1 MSFDSREC
9 VTTSGSKTFASFKS
23 LGLKDV
29 TFSYE
34 ETVPVLEHFSV
45 DIPRGSII
53 AFTGP
58 SGCGKSTALKL
69 LLGLYRLDAG
79 NGYIELNGVDADQT
93 GTDKPGAY
101 QSSHETLPLSSR
113 TRSLFAYVP
122 QGNDL
127 IRGTIREVVAFG
139 DPDAMQQ
146 DDRIWNALTVACGA
160 DFVREL
166 EEGLDTLLGEQG
178 TGLSEG
184 QMQRLSIARAVFA
197 DRPVLLLDE
206 ATSALDAETEAHLLK
221 NLKALKDKTIIIVTH
236 RPAAL
241 EIADQVVE
249 FE

>member
-1 MSFDSREC
+1 MEVEAYEEDDARSTPSS
-9 VTTSGSKTFASFKS
+9 TASFTS

-45 DIPRGSII
+45 DIPRSSIT

-69 LLGLYRLDAG
+69 LLGLYQLN
-79 NGYIELNGVDADQT
+79 NGSVYPVN
-93 GTDKPGAY
+93 
-101 QSSHETLPLSSR
+101 
-113 TRSLFAYVP
+113 RSLFAYVP
-122 QGNDL
+122 QGSDL

-139 DPDAMQQ
+139 DKDAMQET
-146 DDRIWNALTVACGA
+146 DRIWNALTVACGA

-206 ATSALDAETEAHLLK
+206 ATSALDAETEAQLLK

-241 EIADQVVE
+241 EIADKVVE
-249 FE
+249 F

>member
-1 MSFDSREC
+1 
-9 VTTSGSKTFASFKS
+9 
-23 LGLKDV
+23 
-29 TFSYE
+29 
-34 ETVPVLEHFSV
+34 
-45 DIPRGSII
+45 
-53 AFTGP
+53 
-58 SGCGKSTALKL
+58 
-69 LLGLYRLDAG
+69 
-79 NGYIELNGVDADQT
+79 
-93 GTDKPGAY
+93 
-101 QSSHETLPLSSR
+101 
-113 TRSLFAYVP
+113 
-122 QGNDL
+122 
-127 IRGTIREVVAFG
+127 
-139 DPDAMQQ
+139 MQQ

-206 ATSALDAETEAHLLK
+206 ATSALDAETEAQLLK

>member
-1 MSFDSREC
+1 
-9 VTTSGSKTFASFKS
+9 
-23 LGLKDV
+23 
-29 TFSYE
+29 
-34 ETVPVLEHFSV
+34 
-45 DIPRGSII
+45 
-53 AFTGP
+53 
-58 SGCGKSTALKL
+58 
-69 LLGLYRLDAG
+69 
-79 NGYIELNGVDADQT
+79 
-93 GTDKPGAY
+93 
-101 QSSHETLPLSSR
+101 
-113 TRSLFAYVP
+113 
-122 QGNDL
+122 
-127 IRGTIREVVAFG
+127 
-139 DPDAMQQ
+139 MQQ

-166 EEGLDTLLGEQG
+166 DDDLDTLLGEQG

-206 ATSALDAETEAHLLK
+206 ATSALDAETEAQLLK